1 MQTAVSVLTVTFQ
14 DPFWI
19 GLYERQEDG
28 QYQVCKITFGAEP
41 KDYEVYHYLL
51 AHWQD
56 LSFSPPLPVGEAP
69 SPHAINPKRLQRQ
82 IKKQLQT
89 PAMGTKA
96 QNAMKQQQEERLQAR
111 NALRRERRAQA
122 QERQY
127 QLRRQK
133 HKEKHRGH

>member
-14 DPFWI
+14 APFWV

-28 QYQVCKITFGAEP
+28 QYQVCKIIFGAE
-41 KDYEVYHYLL
+41 HYLL
-51 AHWQD
+51 AHWRD
-56 LSFSPPLPVGEAP
+56 LTFSPPLPAGQVPPPPA
-69 SPHAINPKRLQRQ
+69 ANPKRLQRQ
-82 IKKQLQT
+82 IKKQLRT

-96 QNAMKQQQEERLQAR
+96 QNAMKHQQEQRLQAR
-111 NALRRERRAQA
+111 QALRRQRRAQE

-127 QLRRQK
+127 LLRRQK

>member
-14 DPFWI
+14 SPFWV
-19 GLYERQEDG
+19 GLHERQEDG
-28 QYQVCKITFGAEP
+28 RYQVCRILFGAEP

-51 AHWQD
+51 AHWRD
-56 LSFSPPLPVGEAP
+56 LSFSPPLPVDEVP
-69 SPHAINPKRLQRQ
+69 SHPAANPKRLQRQ

-111 NALRRERRAQA
+111 KALRRERQAQE

-127 QLRRQK
+127 LLRRQK

>member
-14 DPFWI
+14 SPFWV

-28 QYQVCKITFGAEP
+28 RYQVCRILFGAEP

-51 AHWQD
+51 AHWRD
-56 LSFSPPLPVGEAP
+56 LSFSPPLPVDEVP
-69 SPHAINPKRLQRQ
+69 SHPAANPKRLKRQ

-111 NALRRERRAQA
+111 KALRRERQAQE

-127 QLRRQK
+127 LLRRQK

>member
-14 DPFWI
+14 APFWV

-28 QYQVCKITFGAEP
+28 QYQVCKIIFGAEP
-41 KDYEVYHYLL
+41 KDCEVYHYLL
-51 AHWQD
+51 AHWRD
-56 LSFSPPLPVGEAP
+56 LTFSPPLPAGQVP
-69 SPHAINPKRLQRQ
+69 SPPAANPKRLQRQ
-82 IKKQLQT
+82 IKKQLRT

-96 QNAMKQQQEERLQAR
+96 QNAMKRQQEQRLQAR
-111 NALRRERRAQA
+111 QALRRQRRAQE

-127 QLRRQK
+127 LLRRQK

>member
-1 MQTAVSVLTVTFQ
+1 MQTAVSVLTVTFRS
-14 DPFWI
+14 PFWV

-28 QYQVCKITFGAEP
+28 RYQVCRILFGAEP

-51 AHWQD
+51 AHWRD
-56 LSFSPPLPVGEAP
+56 LSFSPPLPVDEVP
-69 SPHAINPKRLQRQ
+69 SHPAANPKRLQRQ

-111 NALRRERRAQA
+111 KALRRERQAQE

-127 QLRRQK
+127 LLRRQK